1 MDDGKIPSNILNRV
15 DESDKVS
22 AKSRVENI
30 ATRDILATLLHN
42 ARWTMLRKIEDKE
55 RIDFLSDGIGNR
67 GG

>member
-42 ARWTMLRKIEDKE
+42 AR
-55 RIDFLSDGIGNR
+55 
-67 GG
+67 